1 MVPNQTKC
9 HHIFISGDTLSDRK
23 SPQAFRAQL
32 YTLFRQRN
40 GQLRMSEALAQGIS
54 RYQFYQL
61 RDEGLI
67 EQISHGLYRLADLPP
82 IQNPD
87 LVAVAS
93 RFPNAALCLV
103 SALDWHGITTQIPHE
118 VHLAVERDA
127 RLPVLDYP
135 PVMGYRFSGRAFSE
149 GIEQGEIDGI
159 ALQVYNPEKT
169 LADCFKFRN
178 RIGMDVVLEAL
189 ELYRIRKTFRPGK
202 LMEYARVCRVA
213 NMMAPYVEARL

>member
-1 MVPNQTKC
+1 
-9 HHIFISGDTLSDRK
+9 
-23 SPQAFRAQL
+23 
-32 YTLFRQRN
+32 
-40 GQLRMSEALAQGIS
+40 MSEALAQGIS
-54 RYQFYQL
+54 RYQLYQL

-67 EQISHGLYRLADLPP
+67 EPVSRGLYRLTDLPP

-87 LVAVAS
+87 LVAAAT
-93 RFPNAALCLV
+93 RFPHAVLCLI
-103 SALDWHGITTQIPHE
+103 SALDWHGITTQIPHK

-135 PVMGYRFSGRAFSE
+135 PVAGYRFSGRAFSE
-149 GIEQGEIDGI
+149 GISQAQVDGVP
-159 ALQVYNPEKT
+159 LQVYNPEKT

-189 ELYRIRKTFRPGK
+189 DLYRTRKAFRPGK

-213 NMMAPYVEARL
+213 NVMGPYVEARLGMVSTI